1 MQANRELAPVETV
14 THFQNKETEY
24 RSWVSTNPEGF
35 VLNIRAPWESHTHK
49 LHTARCKLKDNT
61 ASSTGA
67 APFTGGDYSKVCSL
81 DPRAVLR
88 WAEHNIPNGTA
99 RVGPCGGCKPDL
111 TIDLRD
117 GFARAQLQLDGE
129 VAKSLRDSE
138 KARRQRLEQ
147 AQTKPVERYVLTRV
161 FDRNPDVIAE
171 VLHQAR
177 GICGGCGK
185 PAPFQRKSTGRPYLE
200 VHHVLPLAQGG
211 HDTVANAIALCPN
224 CHREQHYG

>member
-1 MQANRELAPVETV
+1 MLSAALDSAEAQPASTSAHVRSLRGAN
-14 THFQNKETEY
+14 
-24 RSWVSTNPEGF
+24 
-35 VLNIRAPWESHTHK
+35 
-49 LHTARCKLKDNT
+49 
-61 ASSTGA
+61 
-67 APFTGGDYSKVCSL
+67 
-81 DPRAVLR
+81 
-88 WAEHNIPNGTA
+88 
-99 RVGPCGGCKPDL
+99 
-111 TIDLRD
+111 
-117 GFARAQLQLDGE
+117 GFASEGLRVNSAASPAFRA
-129 VAKSLRDSE
+129 ASRASTSKSGPSQGGMSLMSVVM
-138 KARRQRLEQ
+138 
-147 AQTKPVERYVLTRV
+147 PTRV